1 MRTGIE
7 QVIDEVERMCVG
19 FLAPDQIRQVTG
31 ILGVALRDCTI
42 SKAETAISTEFAISN
57 EEYVR
62 RFIALKMVKGCSE
75 RTIRLYSDT
84 LRRFFLMVTKPLPGI
99 EANDIRAYLAVR
111 ERRDGLT
118 KVTLNNELLH
128 LRTFFHTMLAEEY
141 ITKDPTL
148 KIDRIKAPKKVKKPF
163 TELELEKIRAACK
176 NEKQRAIVEVLYS
189 TGCRVS
195 ELVGIDRDEI
205 DGDQVIVHGKGAKDR
220 ICYLNPR
227 AKLAIDAYL
236 ATRKDNYSALFVGE
250 NICTHEISE
259 RIQNSSVESLLRR
272 IGKRAGVENVHPHR
286 FRRTAATL
294 ALRRGMPIDQVSK
307 MLGHEQLST
316 TQVYAI
322 TDQYD
327 LKRSHEKYM
336 I

>member
-1 MRTGIE
+1 MENGVER
-7 QVIDEVERMCVG
+7 VIGEVERMCVG
-19 FLAPDQIRQVTG
+19 FLAPDQIRQVAG
-31 ILGVALRDCTI
+31 VLGVALRDCVI
-42 SKAETAISTEFAISN
+42 SKAETALSTEFAISN
-57 EEYVR
+57 EEYMR
-62 RFIALKMVKGCSE
+62 RFLALKTVKGCTE
-75 RTIRLYSDT
+75 RTVRYYRMT
-84 LRRFFLMVTKPLPGI
+84 LQKFFLMICKPVPNI

-111 ERRDGLT
+111 ERRDGVSKT
-118 KVTLNNELLH
+118 TLDNELRN
-128 LRTFFHTMLAEEY
+128 LRSFFHTMLAEEY
-141 ITKDPTL
+141 IAKDPTL
-148 KIDRIKAPKKVKKPF
+148 KIDKIKAPKKVKKPF

-176 NEKQRAIVEVLYS
+176 TEKQRAIVELLYS

-227 AKLAIDAYL
+227 AKLALDAYL
-236 ATRKDNYSALFVGE
+236 ATRKDNYPALFIGE
-250 NICTHEISE
+250 NVCTHVLSE
-259 RIQNSSVESLLRR
+259 RIDKGSIESMMRR

>member
-1 MRTGIE
+1 MASGIE
-7 QVIDEVERMCVG
+7 AVISEVERMCVG
-19 FLAPDQIRQVTG
+19 FLTPDQVRQVAG
-31 ILGVALRDCTI
+31 VLGVALRDCVI
-42 SKAETAISTEFAISN
+42 SKAETALSTEFAISN
-57 EEYVR
+57 QEYTR

-75 RTIRLYSDT
+75 RTVRYYHST
-84 LRRFFLMVTKPLPGI
+84 LEKFFMMVTKPVPNI

-111 ERRDGLT
+111 ERRDGLS
-118 KVTLNNELLH
+118 KVTLDNELRG
-128 LRTFFHTMLAEEY
+128 LRSFFHTMLAEEY
-141 ITKDPTL
+141 ISKDPTL
-148 KIDRIKAPKKVKKPF
+148 KIEKIKAPKKVKKPF
-163 TELELEKIRAACK
+163 TELELEKIRAACS

-195 ELVGIDRDEI
+195 ELIGIDHDEI

-227 AKLAIDAYL
+227 AKLAVDAYM
-236 ATRKDNYSALFVGE
+236 ATRKDNFPALFIGE
-250 NICTHEISE
+250 NVCTHELSE
-259 RIQNSSVESLLRR
+259 RIRDSSVESMLRR
-272 IGKRAGVENVHPHR
+272 IGKRAGVDNVHPHR

-307 MLGHEQLST
+307 MLGHDQIST

-336 I
+336 T

>member
-1 MRTGIE
+1 MSTGIE
-7 QVIDEVERMCVG
+7 QVIGEVERMCVG
-19 FLAPDQIRQVTG
+19 FLTPDQIRQVTG
-31 ILGVALRDCTI
+31 VLGVALQDCVI
-42 SKAETAISTEFAISN
+42 SKAETALSTEFAISN
-57 EEYVR
+57 DEYVR

-75 RTIRLYSDT
+75 RTVRYYHKT
-84 LRRFFLMVTKPLPGI
+84 LIHFFLMITKPVPNI

-111 ERRDGLT
+111 ERRDGVSKT
-118 KVTLNNELLH
+118 TMDNEL
-128 LRTFFHTMLAEEY
+128 RVVRSFFRTMLTEEY
-141 ITKDPTL
+141 ISRDPTL
-148 KIDRIKAPKKVKKPF
+148 KIDKIKAPKKVKKPF
-163 TELELEKIRAACK
+163 SELELEKIRAACK

-227 AKLAIDAYL
+227 AKLAVDAYL
-236 ATRKDNYSALFVGE
+236 ATRKDNYPALFIGE
-250 NICTHEISE
+250 NICTHELSE
-259 RIQNSSVESLLRR
+259 RIDKGSIEQIVRK

-336 I
+336 T

>member
-1 MRTGIE
+1 MSNGIE
-7 QVIDEVERMCVG
+7 PVISEVERMLCG
-19 FLAPDQIRQVTG
+19 IFTPDQIRQVSGTLG
-31 ILGVALRDCTI
+31 IVLRDCTI
-42 SKAETAISTEFAISN
+42 TREETALSTDFAMSN
-57 EEYVR
+57 EQYAR
-62 RFIALKMVKGCSE
+62 MFLTLKTVKGCSP
-75 RTIRLYSDT
+75 RTIKLYQQT
-84 LRRFFLMVTKPLPGI
+84 LARFFLFVTKPLANI
-99 EANDIRAYLAVR
+99 EANDIRAYLAMR
-111 ERRDGLT
+111 ERRNGVS

-141 ITKDPTL
+141 IHKDPTL
-148 KIDRIKAPKKVKKPF
+148 KIEKIKAPKKVKKPF
-163 TELELEKIRAACK
+163 SELELEQIRAACK
-176 NEKQRAIVEVLYS
+176 TEKQRAIVEVLYS

-205 DGDQVIVHGKGAKDR
+205 DGDQVIVHGKGDKDR
-220 ICYLNPR
+220 IVYLNPR
-227 AKLAIDAYL
+227 ARLAIDAYL
-236 ATRKDNYSALFVGE
+236 KTRKDNFPALFIGE
-250 NICTHEISE
+250 NVCTKELTE
-259 RIQNSSVESLLRR
+259 RIDKSSVEGMMRR

>member
-1 MRTGIE
+1 MSNGVE
-7 QVIDEVERMCVG
+7 QIISQIERMCVA
-19 FLAPDQIRQVTG
+19 FLTPEQVRQVSGVVG
-31 ILGVALRDCTI
+31 IVLRDCSVT
-42 SKAETAISTEFAISN
+42 KVENALSTEFAISN

-62 RFIALKMVKGCSE
+62 RFLALKTVKGCSE
-75 RTIRLYSDT
+75 RTIKLYAQT
-84 LRRFFLMVTKPLPGI
+84 LQRFFLMITKPLPNI
-99 EANDIRAYLAVR
+99 EANDIRAYLAIR

-128 LRTFFHTMLAEEY
+128 MRSFFHTMLAEEY
-141 ITKDPTL
+141 ITKDPTM
-148 KIDRIKAPKKVKKPF
+148 KIDKIKAPKKLKKPF
-163 TELELEKIRAACK
+163 TELELEKVRGGCRD
-176 NEKQRAIVEVLYS
+176 EKQRAIVEVLYS

-220 ICYLNPR
+220 VCYLNPR
-227 AKLAIDAYL
+227 ARIAVDAYL
-236 ATRKDNYSALFVGE
+236 KTRKDHEPALFVGVSV
-250 NICTHEISE
+250 ITKEITG
-259 RIQNSSVESLLRR
+259 RIDKGSVEQMLRR

-336 I
+336 L

>member
-1 MRTGIE
+1 MANGIE
-7 QVIDEVERMCVG
+7 EVIGEVERLCIA
-19 FLAPDQIRQVTG
+19 FLAPEQIRQVTG
-31 ILGVALRDCTI
+31 VLGIALRDRVIT
-42 SKAETAISTEFAISN
+42 KAETALSTEFAISN
-57 EEYVR
+57 EEYTR
-62 RFIALKMVKGCSE
+62 RFLALKLVKGCSE
-75 RTIRLYSDT
+75 RTIDYYRET
-84 LRRFFLMVTKPLPGI
+84 INRFFAMVTKPVPNI

-111 ERRDGLT
+111 ERRDGLSKT
-118 KVTLNNELLH
+118 TLDNELRN
-128 LRTFFHTMLAEEY
+128 LRSFFHTMLAEEY

-148 KIDRIKAPKKVKKPF
+148 KIDKVKAPKKIKKPF
-163 TELELEKIRAACK
+163 TELELEKIRMACK
-176 NEKQRAIVEVLYS
+176 SEKQHAVVEVLYS

-220 ICYLNPR
+220 VCYLNPR
-227 AKLAIDAYL
+227 AKLAVDAYL
-236 ATRKDNYSALFVGE
+236 ATRADNYPALFIGE
-250 NICTHEISE
+250 NVCTHELSE
-259 RIQNSSVESLLRR
+259 RIDRCSVESMLRR

>member
-1 MRTGIE
+1 MSSGIE
-7 QVIDEVERMCVG
+7 PIISEVERMCVS
-19 FLAPDQIRQVTG
+19 FLSPDQIRQVS
-31 ILGVALRDCTI
+31 GVLSIALRDCKIT
-42 SKAETAISTEFAISN
+42 KEETALSTQFAISN
-57 EEYVR
+57 EEYVK
-62 RFIALKMVKGCSE
+62 RFLALKMVKGCSQK
-75 RTIRLYSDT
+75 TIKAYGQCYIT
-84 LRRFFLMVTKPLPGI
+84 FFSMITKPVPNI
-99 EANDIRAYLAVR
+99 EANDIRGYLAVR
-111 ERRDGLT
+111 ERRDGVS
-118 KVTLNNELLH
+118 KATLDNELRY
-128 LRTFFHTMLAEEY
+128 LRSFFHTMLAEEY

-148 KIDRIKAPKKVKKPF
+148 KIDKIKAPKKVKKPF
-163 TELELEKIRAACK
+163 TELELEKIRAACR

-189 TGCRVS
+189 TGCRVG
-195 ELVGIDRDEI
+195 ELVGMDRDDI
-205 DGDQVIVHGKGAKDR
+205 DGEQIIVHGKGSKDR

-227 AKLAIDAYL
+227 ARLALDAYL
-236 ATRKDNYSALFVGE
+236 KTRTDYYPALFIGE
-250 NICTHEISE
+250 NVATGAISE
-259 RIQNSSVESLLRR
+259 RIADSSVEAMMRR

-307 MLGHEQLST
+307 MLGHEQINT